1 MAEQADYIE
10 GRYGD
15 WEPETVVTRKMPALQ
30 VASIHGVLPYSGWR
44 NPMTRSNTARRVSMA
59 FATPATEG
67 VRRVYHF
74 ESEGESAVAIDALL
88 NPDLFELEVQLPP
101 VTYFS
106 RTARKRRKHSFDM
119 RITFR
124 DGFRRAYFIRHAA
137 SLARLDTQAE
147 IADLFSEVPPEF
159 ADDCV
164 VVRTDDYSRAYR
176 DNLRQVWD
184 VWNKEDEAA
193 DTEVERVARRDGYW
207 LLRDLIGRC
216 QIEPSR
222 CFDAS
227 LRLIGRKVLRADW
240 NALINYYS
248 RVELRR

>member
-1 MAEQADYIE
+1 MSEYEDYIA
-10 GRYGD
+10 GKYGD
-15 WEPETVVTRKMPALQ
+15 WEPTEILTKKLPALE
-30 VASIHGVLPYSGWR
+30 VDPIHGVLPFAGSR
-44 NPMTRSNTARRVSMA
+44 NPLTRSNTARRVAMT
-59 FATPATEG
+59 FATPATKG
-67 VRRVYHF
+67 VRRPYYF

-88 NPDLFELEVQLPP
+88 HPALFDLEVQLPAIR
-101 VTYFS
+101 YFS
-106 RTARKRRKHSFDM
+106 RTARKQRKHSFDM

-147 IADLFSEVPPEF
+147 IADLFSAVPPGF

-176 DNLRQVWD
+176 DNLRQVWE
-184 VWNKEDEAA
+184 VWNKEDEEA
-193 DTEVERVARRDGYW
+193 DTEVERVARRGGYW
-207 LLRDLIGRC
+207 LLGDLIGRC

-227 LRLIGRKVLRADW
+227 LRMIGRKVLRADW
-240 NALINYYS
+240 NALINYHS
-248 RVELRR
+248 RVELRG

>member
-1 MAEQADYIE
+1 MSEYEDYIA

-15 WEPETVVTRKMPALQ
+15 WEPTEVHTKKLPALE
-30 VASIHGVLPYSGWR
+30 VDPIHGVLPFAGSR
-44 NPMTRSNTARRVSMA
+44 NPLTRSNTARRVSMA
-59 FATPATEG
+59 FATPATDG

-88 NPDLFELEVQLPP
+88 NPNLFGLEVQLPP
-101 VTYFS
+101 ITYFS
-106 RTARKRRKHSFDM
+106 RTARKQRRHSFDM
-119 RITFR
+119 RVTFR
-124 DGFRRAYFIRHAA
+124 DGFRRAYFIRHAT

-147 IADLFSEVPPEF
+147 IEDIFSAVPPVF

-184 VWNKEDEAA
+184 VWNKEDEEA
-193 DTEVERVARRDGYW
+193 DTEVERVARRGGYW

-227 LRLIGRKVLRADW
+227 LRMIGRKVLRADW
-240 NALINYYS
+240 NALINYHS
-248 RVELRR
+248 RVELRG